1 MSDETKIT
9 SKATDEADVIMTT
22 FATDAAVVERGD
34 TDNHQ
39 LMNMDKINT
48 NDVHD
53 VTVVDQTSDNGD
65 DELVRENKMGQ
76 PNSNNHRLS
85 TITGK

>member
-9 SKATDEADVIMTT
+9 SKATDEADVTMTT

-53 VTVVDQTSDNGD
+53 VTVVDQASDNGD
-65 DELVRENKMGQ
+65 DELVRENKMVQ
-76 PNSNNHRLS
+76 PDSNNHRLS